1 MFGQVRESSGPA
13 PGTGVPLEC
22 SAWLRGGV
30 QSPTVCIHFMTFAHP
45 DWLWLLLL
53 APILLLGKVWADARA
68 SRTVESFVAKRLRDV
83 LVLGESQS
91 RAWAVYGL
99 QLLALICFIVTMCRP
114 QWGEEKRELKET
126 GRNIIIAID
135 TSRSMLATDVTPDRL
150 TRSKLAAQDLLA
162 SLPGDRVGL
171 IAFAG
176 QAYLQAPLTTDHD
189 AVIESIQALDT
200 TSVPQGGSDI
210 TKALRIA
217 IETVEKSPARNHGL
231 IIFSDG
237 GDSATAIPYYAK
249 QAAEKHILVLA
260 VGVGTEAGSL
270 IPDPDP
276 SRPGDFVRDKSGN
289 VVQTKLDSSI
299 LQQIV
304 TATGGRYLKLGAQPI
319 TRTLVNDILA
329 SLDRQQGTSKEE
341 RKPIERFRWPL
352 SMGIFSLMLAWLI
365 RPTNRTRR
373 PSPAMALLVCFAS
386 MTHTGSAVEAPVW
399 SSVFG
404 SLFQR
409 PEAEASAEAKEA
421 YKDGLF
427 EKARDLYARLLGD
440 KPPAAEKSELSYG
453 LGATA
458 HQMKDYDRAV
468 DAFSSALESPEASL
482 QNRAHQGLAHALYDQ
497 GDRTLAKQPQFTI
510 RAWTDSIRHFDA
522 ALALHNDDKARE
534 NRDFVKKRLEELKE
548 QEEQKKQQKKGDKKD
563 GQQGEGKEG
572 NESEEEGQKGQK
584 GKQGDEQGKNKKD
597 GKQGDEEG
605 KKDKGGKGDEEQGKD
620 GKGKEQLP
628 EGQIA
633 AGQGGEKPEGEEQQ
647 EQREMAESERNEMTG
662 FSRNEA
668 RAFLRTYADDQKS
681 AQLRQ
686 SRREPVNGKDW

>member
-1 MFGQVRESSGPA
+1 
-13 PGTGVPLEC
+13 
-22 SAWLRGGV
+22 
-30 QSPTVCIHFMTFAHP
+30 MTFANP

-53 APILLLGKVWADARA
+53 APILLLGKVWADSRSA
-68 SRTVESFVAKRLRDV
+68 RTVDAFVARRLRDV
-83 LVLGESQS
+83 LVLGESQWRS
-91 RAWAVYGL
+91 WLVYSF
-99 QLLALICFIVTMCRP
+99 QLLALICFIVTLCRP
-114 QWGEEKRELKET
+114 QYGEEKRELKET

-135 TSRSMLATDVTPDRL
+135 TSRSMLATDVSPDRL

-189 AVIESIQALDT
+189 AVTESIQALDT

-217 IETVEKSPARNHGL
+217 VETVEKSPARNHGL

-237 GDSATAIPYYAK
+237 GEQQAATTFYAK
-249 QAAEKHILVLA
+249 RAAEKHILVLA

-276 SRPGDFVRDKSGN
+276 SRPGDFIRDQQGN
-289 VVQTKLDSSI
+289 VVQSKLDSSI
-299 LQQIV
+299 LQQV
-304 TATGGRYLKLGAQPI
+304 VRDTGGRYLKLGAQPI
-319 TRTLVNDILA
+319 TRALVNDILA
-329 SLDRQQGTSKEE
+329 ALDRQQDTSKEE

-352 SMGIFSLMLAWLI
+352 SLGIFFLMFAWLI
-365 RPTNRTRR
+365 RPNDRARR
-373 PSPAMALLVCFAS
+373 LSPALAVVFFS
-386 MTHTGSAVEAPVW
+386 MVLPQTGSADEGRGLI
-399 SSVFG
+399 SVLG
-404 SLFQR
+404 SLLQR
-409 PEAEASAEAKEA
+409 PEAEASVEAKEA
-421 YKDGLF
+421 YQGGFF
-427 EKARDLYARLLGD
+427 EKARDLYARLLSD
-440 KPPAAEKSELSYG
+440 KPAATDRLELEYG

-458 HQMKDYDRAV
+458 HKMKDYDRAV
-468 DAFSSALESPEASL
+468 DAFSNALASPEESM
-482 QNRAHQGLAHALYDQ
+482 QTRAHRGLAHALYDQ

-510 RAWTDSIRHFDA
+510 RAWTDSVRHFDA
-522 ALALHNDDKARE
+522 ALALKDDAEARE

-548 QEEQKKQQKKGDKKD
+548 QEEQKKQQQKKKGDKKD
-563 GQQGEGKEG
+563 GQEGGEGKEG
-572 NESEEEGQKGQK
+572 NESEQEGQKGKK
-584 GKQGDEQGKNKKD
+584 GKQGKEQGQDQKE
-597 GKQGDEEG
+597 GKEGDEEG
-605 KKDKGGKGDEEQGKD
+605 KQDKGGKGEEEEGKE

-633 AGQGGEKPEGEEQQ
+633 AGQGGEKPDEQDEQ
-647 EQREMAESERNEMTG
+647 KEQREMAESERNEMTG

-686 SRREPVNGKDW
+686 SRREPANGKDW